1 MDINERGETTLMM
14 SNLAAF
20 PHLQGLMSD
29 SVLRDKE
36 VEALKLRDMLATED
50 GFNELRYDDTVNQA
64 KRFQECFRIGS
75 TEWLAINKIVANVER
90 CKNSMTRIHFHE
102 EISRLLT
109 DRSAVNAAT
118 HIRNTWTKSHTEEA
132 KLPFSAEAMASRL
145 LEKKYLSKRINM
157 KDLPGTVSRD
167 TYNKIK
173 HHNYLC
179 SQKVLT
185 LNYI

>member
-1 MDINERGETTLMM
+1 MM

-29 SVLRDKE
+29 SVLRDQK
-36 VEALKLRDMLATED
+36 VEALKLKDILATDD
-50 GFNELRYDDTVNQA
+50 GFNELKYDDTITQA
-64 KRFQECFRIGS
+64 KRFQDCFRVGS
-75 TEWLAINKIVANVER
+75 TEWLAINKIIANVEK
-90 CKNSMTRIHFHE
+90 CKSSMTKVHFHE

-118 HIRNTWTKSHTEEA
+118 HIRNTWAKSHTDEA
-132 KLPFSAEAMASRL
+132 KLPFSPEAMAAKL
-145 LEKKYLSKRINM
+145 LEKRDLSKRIDL
-157 KDLPGTVSRD
+157 KDLSGTVSRE

-179 SQKVLT
+179 SQKVNESLRI
-185 LNYI
+185 N